1 MTEGSPV
8 ALFNDVG
15 RLLLN
20 VTISKAVPMGVALVH
35 KGRWPKLEASGC
47 NVNTL
52 NPGQKTDLA
61 ESSAVHS
68 VEVQLAPM
76 DQAAVG
82 AAQAS

>member
-1 MTEGSPV
+1 VAEGSHV

-35 KGRWPKLEASGC
+35 KGRWPKLEASGS

-68 VEVQLAPM
+68 VEVGLAPV

-82 AAQAS
+82 ATEAP